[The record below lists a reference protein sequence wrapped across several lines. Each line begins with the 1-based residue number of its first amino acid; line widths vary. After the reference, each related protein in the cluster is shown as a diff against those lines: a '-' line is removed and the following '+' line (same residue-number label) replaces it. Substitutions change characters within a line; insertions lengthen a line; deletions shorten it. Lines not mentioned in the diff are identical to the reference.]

1 MKNKEHLVGDKKCDL
16 NYTMYE
22 YIILHTNYLTSI
34 WMEVDI
40 FEMEDKQVIGPLFLI
55 HVLKK

>member
-1 MKNKEHLVGDKKCDL
+1 MNLRAFGGGQKVWSKLYNVWIH
-16 NYTMYE
+16 YT
-22 YIILHTNYLTSI
+22 TNYLTSI